1 MIIISLATP
10 RFRHE
15 RGEDGVDGAAAAGGT
30 EEDEEEHDDEL
41 GDPAAAFVA
50 ELVGEDAELGFDG
63 FAFGVE
69 CDALLFQLGKDA
81 SQTVFLPH
89 PLDENQSGW
98 KRKERKGRAHLLLPS
113 PTIFIFPLTLPF
125 VPPDFY
131 ALEHRSHDFGLFFHI
146 TCYEGRVAF

>member
-15 RGEDGVDGAAAAGGT
+15 RGEDGVDRAAAAGGT

-89 PLDENQSGW
+89 PLDESIRMETKRE
-98 KRKERKGRAHLLLPS
+98 KRKG
-113 PTIFIFPLTLPF
+113 TPL
-125 VPPDFY
+125 
-131 ALEHRSHDFGLFFHI
+131 AAISHDLHLPTHPSI
-146 TCYEGRVAF
+146 RPTRLLRA

>member
-1 MIIISLATP
+1 MIIITLATP

-15 RGEDGVDGAAAAGGT
+15 RCEDGVDRAAAAGGA
-30 EEDEEEHDDEL
+30 EEDDDDHDDEL

-50 ELVGEDAELGFDG
+50 ELVGEDAELRFDG

-81 SQTVFLPH
+81 SQAIFLPH
-89 PLDENQSGW
+89 PLYPNVRIET
-98 KRKERKGRAHLLLPS
+98 KEERTHLLLPS

-146 TCYEGRVAF
+146 ACNEGRVAF